1 MSDDTATRPLGIKS
15 FGAEVAKGR
24 SGRSMPA
31 NSCRLLLTDGD
42 LEVSWHHCSVTSD
55 FLGEFF
61 AEASGLADAE
71 LNEARHSIGYLV
83 NELLENAVK
92 FRAAGDIEIN
102 AWLDSGTFELSV
114 NNMVPDTVALR
125 FQDLLKEITDRDP
138 GDLLIEKIEAN
149 ASDPDSGASGLGLLT
164 LMNDYG
170 VTLGWNFIPASE
182 AGPLRLETHAA
193 LPIR

>member
-1 MSDDTATRPLGIKS
+1 MNDDTAAKPLGIKT
-15 FGAEVAKGR
+15 FGAEVVKGR
-24 SGRSMPA
+24 SRGPT

-42 LEVSWHHCSVTSD
+42 LEVSWYHCSVTSD

-61 AEASGLADAE
+61 ADASGLADAE

-102 AWLDSGTFELSV
+102 ARLDSGTFELSV
-114 NNMVPDTVALR
+114 NNMVPEAVALR
-125 FQDLLKEITDRDP
+125 FQGLLEEITDRDP

-170 VTLGWNFIPASE
+170 VTLGWNFISAAE